1 MSGWGGE
8 DQLDNLM
15 EQSLTEL
22 KPLESAEDQSM
33 DSIFEDTLSF
43 MPEMESELLSF
54 KAIQGED
61 SPDDL
66 QVDELYSQLES
77 LFGDFQ
83 LNKVNNYDEK
93 I

>member
-1 MSGWGGE
+1 MMSGWGGE

-66 QVDELYSQLES
+66 
-77 LFGDFQ
+77 
-83 LNKVNNYDEK
+83 
-93 I
+93 